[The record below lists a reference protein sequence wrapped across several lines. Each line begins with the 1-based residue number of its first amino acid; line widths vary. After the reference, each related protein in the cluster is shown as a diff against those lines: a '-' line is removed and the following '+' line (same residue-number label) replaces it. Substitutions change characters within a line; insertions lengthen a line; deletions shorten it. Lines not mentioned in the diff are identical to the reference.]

1 MEQTKEKQPV
11 DLNSRIAFDVEE
23 ATQVTPFGR
32 SHIYNEIRRG
42 RLRAVKSGGRTL
54 ILKSDLEQYMA
65 SLPPMKSQ
73 GAA

>member
-1 MEQTKEKQPV
+1 MEQTKEKPSV
-11 DLNSRIAFDVEE
+11 DLNLRLAFDVEE

-54 ILKSDLEQYMA
+54 ILKSDLEAYMA
-65 SLPPMKSQ
+65 NLPPMKTA